1 MSRAAALLALLS
13 EEERADLAEKLRPAF
28 RGLVRIANGGSD
40 KKPPRRRKKT
50 TARARDKAARQ
61 ARKRNR
67 SHR

>member
-28 RGLVRIANGGSD
+28 RSLVRVANGGSV
-40 KKPPRRRKKT
+40 KRQPRRRKKA

-61 ARKRNR
+61 ARKCNR